1 MWYGGG
7 HPCSHSMLVVV
18 SSTIA
23 TSRLDAK
30 ASQIIKIISITA
42 VSEIND
48 PMEETVFQ
56 VVYASG

>member
-1 MWYGGG
+1 M
-7 HPCSHSMLVVV
+7 V

-30 ASQIIKIISITA
+30 ASQIMKIINITA
-42 VSEIND
+42 VSEMKEPI
-48 PMEETVFQ
+48 EEIVFQ